1 MWKAL
6 NYFECFLIL
15 VSAVSGFVSISAFA
29 SLVGLPVDITSSAV
43 GLNICAITVEVK
55 KDKPYQEK
63 EKNPWWNNAGSKKQ
77 TKCYQIFDF

>member
-43 GLNICAITVEVK
+43 GLNICAISVEIK

-63 EKNPWWNNAGSKKQ
+63 EKNP
-77 TKCYQIFDF
+77 